1 MGRVGSEC
9 GGGGRALVPRL
20 LVVAGILDV
29 PWGVEAS
36 PLHLSVVFSPWVHL
50 SLCLS
55 FSFSQD
61 TSRLDEGPS

>member
-1 MGRVGSEC
+1 MGHVGSEC
-9 GGGGRALVPRL
+9 GGGGCALGPRL
-20 LVVAGILDV
+20 LVVAGILNV

-36 PLHLSVVFSPWVHL
+36 PLHLCVVFSPCVHL

-61 TSRLDEGPS
+61 TSRLDEGPT